1 MTTILTFTDFA
12 GYRRW
17 LDAWKAEYKTLALEL
32 RAAKIR
38 QRHDDRLLCGPNH
51 QRGAVLER
59 ERIKRRA
66 GINGLR
72 ARARDMMAQ
81 RAAARA
87 RAEKIA
93 AAHRS
98 IAEQPFPLAFDA
110 CKEIVFHFNKMA
122 LDFPFMPPWVVKA
135 KGRSFYVRHV
145 DAMCHWSTKE
155 TPDASTKGAIRFR
168 NCRLEI
174 DADGSARITN

>member
-1 MTTILTFTDFA
+1 MTTLTFTDFA

-17 LDAWKAEYKTLALEL
+17 LDAWKAEYKTLTRDL
-32 RAAKIR
+32 RAAKAR
-38 QRHDDRLLCGPNH
+38 RRHDETLLCGPK
-51 QRGAVLER
+51 QGRGIVLER
-59 ERIKRRA
+59 ERAKRRVE
-66 GINGLR
+66 IDGLR
-72 ARARDMMAQ
+72 TRARDMMAE

-98 IAEQPFPLAFDA
+98 VASQPFPLAFET

-145 DAMCHWSTKE
+145 DAMCPWSTKE

-174 DADGSARITN
+174 DADGAARIKN